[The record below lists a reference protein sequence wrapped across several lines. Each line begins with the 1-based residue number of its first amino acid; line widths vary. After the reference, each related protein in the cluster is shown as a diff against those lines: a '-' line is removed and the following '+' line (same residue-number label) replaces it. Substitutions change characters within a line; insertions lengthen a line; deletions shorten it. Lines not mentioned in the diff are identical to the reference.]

1 MFHPISQF
9 VTLAVSGLIAT
20 MIGALILI
28 DPVAFHVSAG
38 IDVGSQTALTNELK
52 AAGSTVLMTGILA
65 LTAIALVRLRAT
77 ALIVSALVYGSYG
90 LGRVWSF
97 LADGIPNTA
106 LVSIAVLE
114 LVIAAAC
121 IVVLSRYFMRAK
133 PAFS

>member
-1 MFHPISQF
+1 MFHLISQF

-38 IDVGSQTALTNELK
+38 IDVGSQTALMNELK

-65 LTAIALVRLRAT
+65 LTAIALVRLRTT
-77 ALIVSALVYGSYG
+77 ALTVCALVYGSYG
-90 LGRVWSF
+90 FGRVWSF
-97 LADGIPNTA
+97 LVDGIPNTA